1 MKSIK
6 PGRGPSG
13 MSFIGSVV
21 SRCLWAV
28 LDHYG
33 LLYDQRGRNIGVIF
47 PLFGVLFIVLGIA
60 QAVYH
65 FKNATSKDR
74 FSSFDIVDSREEEDP
89 LNRFVSSSDGEDLR
103 RAMRQD
109 GRTEMPSPFPT
120 VPTVAEGWSNLIASV
135 PSAEENCN
143 FLLS

>member
-1 MKSIK
+1 
-6 PGRGPSG
+6 

-21 SRCLWAV
+21 AV
-28 LDHYG
+28 AFG
-33 LLYDQRGRNIGVIF
+33 LFWTIMAFSMTRGAGIIGVIF

-89 LNRFVSSSDGEDLR
+89 LNRFVSSSDGEDPP
-103 RAMRQD
+103 QGD
-109 GRTEMPSPFPT
+109 ETGRSNGDAQSFSYCPYCGGRLEQSYRFCPFC
-120 VPTVAEGWSNLIASV
+120 GRKL
-135 PSAEENCN
+135 
-143 FLLS
+143 